1 MARRTKARFM
11 YFLQMRCEFG
21 VNLTTQLCFRC
32 DIRKRVEHNLTLANY
47 LLQICD
53 VNIYFAFA
61 GSMNRGLRYGLN
73 LIRSNFRTVQNH
85 RVKLDRVEPWVKSFK
100 WPLYQN
106 GVMINFSGMLH
117 FKMSTVSKR
126 LHIISIFPKQTEC
139 GSCDSPPECP
149 PDTAERVTNT

>member
-32 DIRKRVEHNLTLANY
+32 DIRMRVEHNSTLANY

-73 LIRSNFRTVQNH
+73 LIRSNFRITELNSIELNH
-85 RVKLDRVEPWVKSFK
+85 ELNRLNDLS
-100 WPLYQN
+100 
-106 GVMINFSGMLH
+106 I
-117 FKMSTVSKR
+117 KMAS
-126 LHIISIFPKQTEC
+126 
-139 GSCDSPPECP
+139 
-149 PDTAERVTNT
+149 